1 MKLSDLI
8 EISRLQTIID
18 HLYLSNGIPI
28 SIHDIDGTTLATTE
42 WRDVCAKFHRV
53 NGITCQRCIE
63 SDLEINERVK
73 DTKKYAISKC
83 RNGLIDIGVPIIIND
98 EVIAMIYQGQFFF
111 EEPDLE
117 LYKKQAFLA
126 NFDEKA
132 YIKAV
137 KETPVLT
144 QGQMKELVGFL
155 TEFGSLI
162 AEMGYANLEMR
173 KANLE
178 LYEQHEELES
188 VYKELVA
195 TEDELRS
202 HYDLV
207 IEKNTALM
215 DATEKYQLIAEG
227 TSSVIWDMNLETM
240 QIVTSAQYSDNS
252 VISGKRDFH
261 INELLEMIHVEDQD
275 EAIAFFEQALES
287 EDIYE
292 DQFRINYQDGSKWI
306 HARAKIKRNEKGQA
320 VRVAGS
326 FDDVTDTINY
336 QDYIKHMAYIDNLT
350 GISNRNQMLIH
361 LEEAFEYVKI
371 NHDSKLSVLLLN
383 IDNYKDINELYG
395 HHLGDQIL
403 IAIAKRLEAITDD
416 RLNIY
421 RYGGDEFIF
430 IMKEDHHEIIKKT
443 AEKLLKL
450 FHLPFDVHA
459 KSYNLSASV
468 GIAVFPEGG
477 TDADRLLMNAVTALN
492 DAKGRGKNEITF
504 FTADM
509 QEELTRVRQFDHAL
523 NLALENNEFFL
534 VYQPKVDV
542 MTNKVKAIEA
552 LIRWRS
558 PEEGIIPPNEFIP
571 IAEER
576 GFIGFI
582 DKWVLEESIKQV
594 IDWTLN
600 GYYFDYLSVNMSPE
614 FLMDE
619 QLIHHVNTLLAKYTF
634 NPNRIQIEITENVFI
649 NSFDAAVKVIRQL
662 KDLGFSIALDDFG
675 KGYSSL
681 SYLKQLPIDVL
692 KIDKLFIDLMVED
705 DQPIIE
711 FIVAMGQRLNMKVV
725 AEGVERQ
732 DQLELLKLY
741 GCDLYQGYLFST
753 PLSPFEIKTY
763 FDKKTMSVS

>member
-18 HLYLSNGIPI
+18 HLFLSNGIPI
-28 SIHDIDGTTLATTE
+28 SIHDVDGTSLAATP
-42 WRDVCAKFHRV
+42 WRDICSKFHRV

-63 SDLEINERVK
+63 SDLEINARIK
-73 DTKKYAISKC
+73 DTKKYAITKC

-98 EVIAMIYQGQFFF
+98 EVIAMIFQGQFFF

-117 LYKKQAFLA
+117 FYKKQAFLA
-126 NFDEKA
+126 NFDETD
-132 YIKAV
+132 YLRAV
-137 KETPVLT
+137 RETPVLS
-144 QGQMKELVGFL
+144 QSQMKELVGFL
-155 TEFGSLI
+155 TEFGALI

-173 KANLE
+173 KVNIE
-178 LYEQHEELES
+178 LHEQHQELES
-188 VYKELVA
+188 VYKDLVA

-207 IEKNTALM
+207 IEKNEALM
-215 DATEKYQLIAEG
+215 DATEKYQLVAEG
-227 TSSVIWDMNLETM
+227 TSSLIWDLDLESMHIT
-240 QIVTSAQYSDNS
+240 TSAQYSSKSLN
-252 VISGKRDFH
+252 IEKRELHLDELIELIH
-261 INELLEMIHVEDQD
+261 IEDRD
-275 EAIAFFEQALES
+275 EAISFFEFALES
-287 EDIYE
+287 DDIYE
-292 DQFRINYQDGSKWI
+292 DQFRIYGKDDFKWI
-306 HARAKIKRNEKGQA
+306 HARAKIKRNNEGQA

-326 FDDVTDTINY
+326 LDDVTETINY
-336 QDYIKHMAYIDNLT
+336 QNYIKHMAYIDNLT
-350 GISNRNQMLIH
+350 GISNRNQMLTH
-361 LEEAFEYVKI
+361 LEEAFDYVKN

-395 HHLGDQIL
+395 HHLGDLIL
-403 IAIAKRLEAITDD
+403 IAIAKRLETITDD
-416 RLNIY
+416 RLSIY

-430 IMKEDHHEIIKKT
+430 IMKEDHQEIIQRT

-450 FHLPFDVHA
+450 FYSPFEVHA

-492 DAKGRGKNEITF
+492 EAKNRGKNEITF
-504 FTADM
+504 FTSDM
-509 QEELTRVRQFDHAL
+509 QEELTRLRQFDHAL
-523 NLALENNEFFL
+523 NLALKNDEFFL

-542 MTNKVKAIEA
+542 MTNQVKAVEA

-558 PEEGIIPPNEFIP
+558 PKEGIIPPNEFIP

-576 GFIGFI
+576 GFIGYI
-582 DKWVLEESIKQV
+582 DRWVLEESIKQV
-594 IDWTLN
+594 IEWTLN

-619 QLIHHVNTLLAKYTF
+619 ELISHVKTLLAKYTF
-634 NPNRIQIEITENVFI
+634 NPKRIQIEITENVFI
-649 NSFDAAVKVIRQL
+649 NSFDAAVKVMKQL
-662 KDLGFSIALDDFG
+662 KELGFSIALDDFG

-692 KIDKLFIDLMVED
+692 KIDKLFIDLMVDD

-725 AEGVERQ
+725 AEGVETQ

-753 PLSPFEIKTY
+753 PLSPFEIKTF